1 MVSLKS
7 KHDIEIMRE
16 ACRITGETLNAVEEI
31 IKPGITT
38 KEISDFAEKFILSH
52 GGKPS
57 FKNYRGFPAAACVSV
72 NDVVVHGIPN
82 KLRLQE
88 GDIVSVDIGVLK
100 NGFHG
105 DAARTFAVGDISDEA
120 KKLIDVTRECF
131 FKGIEKAIPGN
142 RLGDI
147 SNTIQTLAEGNGYG
161 VVRSLVGHGI
171 GRELHEDPDVPNFGT
186 AGKGLRLRSGMT
198 LAIEPMI
205 NLGTYKVYQE
215 EDGWTIRTADNKI
228 SAHYE
233 NTIAILDEGV
243 EILTLV
249 D

>member
-7 KHDIEIMRE
+7 KADIEVMRE
-16 ACRITGETLNAVEEI
+16 ACKIVGETLNFIGEMV
-31 IKPGITT
+31 KPGITT
-38 KEISDFAEKFILSH
+38 KEISDAAEKFILSH

-82 KLRLQE
+82 NLKLRE
-88 GDIVSVDIGVLK
+88 GDIVSVDIGALK

-120 KKLIDVTRECF
+120 KKLIEVTRECF
-131 FKGIEKAIPGN
+131 FKGIEKAVPGN
-142 RLGDI
+142 RIGDV
-147 SNTIQTLAEGNGYG
+147 SSAIQKYAEGHGYG

-171 GRELHEDPDVPNFGT
+171 GESLHEDPDVPNFGIE
-186 AGKGLRLRSGMT
+186 GKGLRLRSGMT

-205 NLGTYKVYQE
+205 NQGTFKVYQE
-215 EDGWTIRTADNKI
+215 DDGWTIRTADNKL

-233 NTIAILDEGV
+233 NTIAILDSGV
-243 EILTLV
+243 EVLTLV
-249 D
+249 E

>member
-16 ACRITGETLNAVEEI
+16 ACKITGMTLNEIEKI

-38 KEISDFAEKFILSH
+38 KEINDFAEKFILSH

-82 KLRLQE
+82 NLKLQE
-88 GDIVSVDIGVLK
+88 GDIVSVDIGVFK

-105 DAARTFAVGDISDEA
+105 DAARTFAVGNISDEA
-120 KKLIDVTRECF
+120 RKLIEVTRECF
-131 FKGIEKAIPGN
+131 FKGIEKALPGG
-142 RLGDI
+142 RLGDV
-147 SNTIQTLAEGNGYG
+147 SSAIQSHAESHGYG

-171 GRELHEDPDVPNFGT
+171 GEQLHEDPDVPNFGT
-186 AGKGLRLRSGMT
+186 EGKGMRLRSGMT
-198 LAIEPMI
+198 IAIEPMI
-205 NLGTYKVYQE
+205 NLGTYKVFME
-215 EDGWTIRTADNKI
+215 DDGWTIRTADNKI

>member
-7 KHDIEIMRE
+7 KADIEVMRE
-16 ACRITGETLNAVEEI
+16 ACKIVGETLNFIGEM

-38 KEISDFAEKFILSH
+38 KEISDAAEKFILSH

-82 KLRLQE
+82 NLKLRE

-120 KKLIDVTRECF
+120 KKLIEVTRECF
-131 FKGIEKAIPGN
+131 FKGIEKAVPGN
-142 RLGDI
+142 RIGDV
-147 SNTIQTLAEGNGYG
+147 SSAIQKHAEGHGYG

-171 GRELHEDPDVPNFGT
+171 GENLHEDPDVPNFGT
-186 AGKGLRLRSGMT
+186 QGKGLRLRSGMT

-205 NLGTYKVYQE
+205 NFGTYKVYQE
-215 EDGWTIRTADNKI
+215 DDGWTIRTADNKL

-233 NTIAILDEGV
+233 NTIAILDSGV
-243 EILTLV
+243 EVLTLV
-249 D
+249 E

>member
-1 MVSLKS
+1 MISLKS
-7 KHDIEIMRE
+7 KTDIDVMRE
-16 ACRITGETLNAVEEI
+16 ACKITGMTLSYIEGL

-38 KEISDFAEKFILSH
+38 KEISNKAEEFILSH

-82 KLRLQE
+82 NLKLRE
-88 GDIVSVDIGVLK
+88 GDIVSVDIGVFK
-100 NGFHG
+100 NGYHG

-120 KKLIDVTRECF
+120 KKLIDVTKECF
-131 FKGIEKAIPGN
+131 FKGIEKALPGN
-142 RLGDI
+142 RLGDV
-147 SNTIQTLAEGNGYG
+147 SSAIQKHAESHGYG

-171 GRELHEDPDVPNFGT
+171 GENLHEDPDVPNFGT
-186 AGKGLRLRSGMT
+186 EGKGVRLRSGMT
-198 LAIEPMI
+198 IAIEPMI
-205 NLGTYKVYQE
+205 NFGTYKIFQE
-215 EDGWTIRTADNKI
+215 EDGWTIRTADGKL

-233 NTIAILDEGV
+233 NTIAILDSGV

>member
-7 KHDIEIMRE
+7 KTDIEVMRE
-16 ACRITGETLNAVEEI
+16 ACRITGMTLNFIGEM

-38 KEISDFAEKFILSH
+38 REISNAAEKFILSH

-57 FKNYRGFPAAACVSV
+57 FKNYRGFPAAACVSI

-82 KLRLQE
+82 NVKLCE

-120 KKLIDVTRECF
+120 KKLIEVTRECF
-131 FKGIEKAIPGN
+131 FKGIEKAVPGN
-142 RLGDI
+142 RIGDI
-147 SNTIQTLAEGNGYG
+147 SSAVQEHAEGHGYG

-171 GRELHEDPDVPNFGT
+171 GESLHEDPDVPNFGV

-198 LAIEPMI
+198 LAVEPMI

-215 EDGWTIRTADNKI
+215 DDGWTIRTADNKL

-233 NTIAILDEGV
+233 NTIAILDSGV